1 MNVKWGTLTEIRG
14 TWEPPSLRQR
24 LGLALFSIGLGL
36 IAGTGGLALI
46 VADNDSDPQRASAF
60 ALVQMPS
67 VATLAPKTSAE
78 APLVDAVLA
87 REIRDSDSISREIA
101 KRANL
106 KSCPGTS
113 AYEAENR
120 CGSSAASNPDMTAPA
135 SSPPALAVV
144 PTSDDSH
151 SQVIAEAHP
160 PASVE
165 NTPVAEVNATP
176 SADAG
181 PAVVEAPAPEAS
193 AAKEPKTARP
203 QSGHRPA
210 YQQSSAW
217 FDSRPRRGRYAQQ
230 HFWPFW

>member
-1 MNVKWGTLTEIRG
+1 MNVTWGTLTEIRD

-46 VADNDSDPQRASAF
+46 VADNDSDPQRAYPHSR
-60 ALVQMPS
+60 LCRCQVLQRLLRS
-67 VATLAPKTSAE
+67 RVRRRRLSKT
-78 APLVDAVLA
+78 VLA

-135 SSPPALAVV
+135 SSPPACRGS
-144 PTSDDSH
+144 PNGDDSH

-160 PASVE
+160 AASVE
-165 NTPVAEVNATP
+165 NTPIVEVTP
-176 SADAG
+176 RHQTDAG
-181 PAVVEAPAPEAS
+181 PARGRSAS
-193 AAKEPKTARP
+193 AGTVC
-203 QSGHRPA
+203 
-210 YQQSSAW
+210 
-217 FDSRPRRGRYAQQ
+217 
-230 HFWPFW
+230 